1 VGKNTRHAA
10 IAVVLGACSIAAG
23 HAFSPDPDLQPPTSA
38 QAPSFEVASIK
49 ANNSGDD
56 RAYSSIQPGG
66 RFSAINVTLRDLILG
81 AYRFRFRPSEIV
93 GGPGWMTA
101 EHFDIEAKAA
111 SGSRVADA
119 DIPDML
125 RALLSERFK
134 LAVHED
140 MRESPV

>member
-1 VGKNTRHAA
+1 MRHAL
-10 IAVVLGACSIAAG
+10 IAVILSIWPIAAL
-23 HAFSPDPDLQPPTSA
+23 AFSSTSNLQPPTSVSS
-38 QAPSFEVASIK
+38 PVFEVASIK

-81 AYRFRFRPSEIV
+81 AYRFQFRPSEIV
-93 GGPGWMTA
+93 GGPGWMTS

-111 SGSRVADA
+111 SGSRAADA